1 MIVKTVLRI
10 LILFSSVFLY
20 SNSYAQSFETESAES
35 VRHFENSKAMNNAI
49 FGIFKNEP
57 PRYCRRLQL
66 SLSLFVTQSHTS
78 VMIVKALF
86 DRLARAL
93 LSA

>member
-1 MIVKTVLRI
+1 NSITICVGMNVFTVR
-10 LILFSSVFLY
+10 FV
-20 SNSYAQSFETESAES
+20 
-35 VRHFENSKAMNNAI
+35 
-49 FGIFKNEP
+49 NEP